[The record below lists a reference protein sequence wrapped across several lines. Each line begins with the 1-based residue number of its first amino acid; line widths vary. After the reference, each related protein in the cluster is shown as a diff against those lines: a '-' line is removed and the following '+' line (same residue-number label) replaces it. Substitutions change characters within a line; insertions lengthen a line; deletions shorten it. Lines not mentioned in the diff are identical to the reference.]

1 MTEQQVAAQ
10 SAQETETGNTEKMTQ
25 LEGIRQKV
33 FMDRYSLKDASG
45 NALEHYPE
53 QMWARVARGIAE
65 VEKTPEARAEWEK
78 KFYDALENFQ
88 FVPGGRILA
97 GAGSGHQ
104 VTFYNCYVI
113 PSPEDSRQGILD
125 NLKLMTEIMAR
136 GGGVG
141 INLSTLRPRGSYIR
155 TVNGTASGPCSWAQ
169 LYSVAT
175 GDVIQQGGCFGPDER
190 IATDHG
196 LIPAKE
202 LADRLDRGEAI
213 QAQTHKGWR
222 PFTAVFR
229 NGIKDLYEVMTN
241 RGYKVRVT
249 LAHKMGVQ
257 RNGKIATVP
266 LRELK
271 EGDEI
276 LLLFGEGTKAELY
289 PDAIDS
295 ITLVGP
301 SEVFDFEVE
310 EVHLL
315 VANGIY
321 TSNSRRGA
329 LMLMLDDDHPDI
341 EEFITVKRT
350 PGKIEHANLSVCI
363 SDRFMQAVKDDA
375 DWNLVWQGEVKK
387 TVRARDLW
395 DLICTSAWESAEP
408 GVVFMDRYNKLSNTW
423 YYENIR
429 CVNPCVTG
437 DTLVSTEHG
446 YMPARDLRIGMNVR
460 TPAGLKPIEK
470 MYNNGVQRIYRV
482 DFSDGGYLKCTADH
496 KLKVVRGKKYEWV
509 PVSELKEGDK
519 VLVVANEVFGP
530 RQTLPA
536 KALEYIA
543 KRGLNVAKY
552 YDRKLG
558 LIVGA
563 VIGDGTLREL
573 PSRNSYSYQ
582 CKIAFGSHED
592 EWYHTFHNL
601 MADMNIHTLRQV
613 SEKEFPVGGG
623 VAIKHTSVRLEC
635 YKLASL
641 LVRIGMTPNIKAPQK
656 TIPLAFMGMEKE
668 FLAGILDGLF
678 STDGSVL
685 MKQDNPMLRFHTSS
699 YELAQQV
706 RLILLQF
713 GIHARIYRAPRDEDL
728 IYDGRSMYGTGE
740 KYDVIV
746 MNEGIARFYAEIG
759 LSHPEKAARLKEIAE
774 NWHYIG
780 GTWTASVVSVTDTGT
795 EEEVFDLYEPETL
808 TWITNGY
815 CSLDCGEQGL
825 PAFGVCNLGA
835 LNLSVFVENGQMN
848 YERLAEKTKVAMRFL
863 DNVVDATEYFI
874 PENAEAQLG
883 TRRTGLG
890 TMGLADALIKM
901 KIAYGSD
908 SSLPVIEKIYA
919 TIRDAAYEASADYAA
934 EKGAF
939 PSFERDK
946 YMQGQFIK
954 QLPKPI
960 QEKIRKHGTRNAVL
974 LTQAPTGTTSL
985 LAGVSSGIE
994 PVYDFAMIRRD
1005 RTGEHILYH
1014 PLLQAWRD
1022 EHPNEPTPGYFV
1034 SSKDLSPEEHVRVQA
1049 TIQKYTDSS
1058 ISKTV
1063 NAPNEHTIDQVR
1075 TLYRLAYEMG
1085 CKGVTYY
1092 RDGSRDA
1099 VLTRIEDEKK
1109 VEQKVEE
1116 QAAMVEPV
1124 ASIQQGIK
1132 PLPAVVNGY
1141 TRHLNSPEGKVN
1153 ITINSDE
1160 QGPLE
1165 VFINVGKAGSDI
1177 AALAE
1182 ALGRLISLNLRI
1194 LSPLSQI
1201 DRAKVIAEQLRSIG
1215 GSRSVGF
1222 GAQQVRSMPDAVAR
1236 ALELHIASLQ
1246 QEAEQQIESAPPAN
1260 GHSNHNSENDPQAGE
1275 ASPLTLSKLSVTG
1288 NLCPECGCNTM
1299 VFEEGCKKCYSCGHS
1314 EC

>member
-1 MTEQQVAAQ
+1 
-10 SAQETETGNTEKMTQ
+10 
-25 LEGIRQKV
+25 
-33 FMDRYSLKDASG
+33 
-45 NALEHYPE
+45 
-53 QMWARVARGIAE
+53 
-65 VEKTPEARAEWEK
+65 
-78 KFYDALENFQ
+78 
-88 FVPGGRILA
+88 
-97 GAGSGHQ
+97 
-104 VTFYNCYVI
+104 
-113 PSPEDSRQGILD
+113 
-125 NLKLMTEIMAR
+125 
-136 GGGVG
+136 
-141 INLSTLRPRGSYIR
+141 
-155 TVNGTASGPCSWAQ
+155 
-169 LYSVAT
+169 
-175 GDVIQQGGCFGPDER
+175 
-190 IATDHG
+190 
-196 LIPAKE
+196 
-202 LADRLDRGEAI
+202 
-213 QAQTHKGWR
+213 
-222 PFTAVFR
+222 
-229 NGIKDLYEVMTN
+229 
-241 RGYKVRVT
+241 
-249 LAHKMGVQ
+249 
-257 RNGKIATVP
+257 
-266 LRELK
+266 
-271 EGDEI
+271 
-276 LLLFGEGTKAELY
+276 
-289 PDAIDS
+289 
-295 ITLVGP
+295 
-301 SEVFDFEVE
+301 
-310 EVHLL
+310 
-315 VANGIY
+315 
-321 TSNSRRGA
+321 
-329 LMLMLDDDHPDI
+329 
-341 EEFITVKRT
+341 
-350 PGKIEHANLSVCI
+350 CI

-446 YMPARDLRIGMNVR
+446 YMPARDLRIGMKIR

-482 DFSDGGYLKCTADH
+482 DLSDGGYLKCTADH

-519 VLVVANEVFGP
+519 VLVVANEGFGP
-530 RQTLPA
+530 RQNLPA

-573 PSRNSYSYQ
+573 PNRNSYSYQ

-623 VAIKHTSVRLEC
+623 GVAIKHTSVRLEC

-656 TIPLAFMGMEKE
+656 TIPLAFMSMEKE

-713 GIHARIYRAPRDEDL
+713 GIHARIYRATRDEGL
-728 IYDGRSMYGTGE
+728 MYDGRSMYGTGE

-835 LNLSVFVENGQMN
+835 LNLSAFVENGQMD

-908 SSLPVIEKIYA
+908 ESIPVIEKIYA

-939 PSFERDK
+939 PRFEREK
-946 YMQGQFIK
+946 YMQGHFIK

-1063 NAPNEHTIDQVR
+1063 NAPNHHTVEQVQ

-1099 VLTRIEDEKK
+1099 VLTRLEDEKK
-1109 VEQKVEE
+1109 AEQKVEE
-1116 QAAMVEPV
+1116 PAIMMEPV

-1132 PLPAVVNGY
+1132 PLPAVVKGY

-1246 QEAEQQIESAPPAN
+1246 QEAEQQLESAPPAN